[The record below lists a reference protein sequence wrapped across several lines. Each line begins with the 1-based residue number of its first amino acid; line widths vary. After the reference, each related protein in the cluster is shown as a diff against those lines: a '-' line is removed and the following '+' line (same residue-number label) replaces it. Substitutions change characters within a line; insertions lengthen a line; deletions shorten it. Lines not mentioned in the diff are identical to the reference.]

1 VEAKHATTET
11 ETMMNARTYG
21 MFGIATLTLALA
33 APVQAAPDILDG
45 LIILAKQDRSDERD
59 VRRDDRSDERR
70 NLKRDD
76 DDEYGTGYERRKQK
90 RDDRDGDDDRKR
102 RR

>member
-1 VEAKHATTET
+1 
-11 ETMMNARTYG
+11 MNARTYG
-21 MFGIATLTLALA
+21 MFGIAALTLALA

-45 LIILAKQDRSDERD
+45 LIILAKKDRSDERD
-59 VRRDDRSDERR
+59 VRRDERYDDRRS
-70 NLKRDD
+70 LTRDD
-76 DDEYGTGYERRKQK
+76 DESDDYGTGYERRKQK